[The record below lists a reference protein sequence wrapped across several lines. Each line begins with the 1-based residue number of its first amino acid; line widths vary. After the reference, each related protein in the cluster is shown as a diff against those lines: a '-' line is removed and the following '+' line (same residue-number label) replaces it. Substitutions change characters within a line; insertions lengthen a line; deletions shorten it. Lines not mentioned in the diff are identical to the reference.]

1 MVTVIS
7 RSEFEVI
14 MISKLSFRCNECG
27 KEFVLKGH
35 WYNQMLIEWWRE
47 VRKIIHCATN
57 HPETIN
63 KKDVLHALRIIFVF
77 IPLLVFQVL
86 DIIAIPFKLL

>member
-14 MISKLSFRCNECG
+14 MISKVSFRCGKCG

-47 VRKIIHCATN
+47 VRWILHCITK
-57 HPETIN
+57 HPEIPS
-63 KKDVLHALRIIFVF
+63 KKDVLYVLRIIVVF
-77 IPLLVFQVL
+77 IPLLTFQIL
-86 DIIAIPFKLL
+86 DIIATPFKYL